1 MLEFLLPL
9 WSLHKSLADECGYTP
24 SHASFVPI
32 QYPLSEQ
39 FTFGDVAYYEV
50 ERVVKSLANNKAP
63 GTDKIPS
70 RVIKESAPVIIP
82 SITSIINSSFNC
94 GVFPSVWKTAEV
106 CPIPNDGDHE
116 VASNNRPITLL
127 SIISK
132 VCEKIAL
139 DQLTSYLTEKQRLA
153 SNQSGNKK
161 WHSTETSLIST
172 TDAILRA
179 IDQTK
184 ATAVV
189 YLDMSKAFDSIKRE
203 ILITK
208 LKNIGLSLSAL
219 TWFCS
224 YLSQRSQVVR
234 INSTLSDA
242 LPLLAAYL
250 KAAYSGPCCLVF
262 M

>member
-1 MLEFLLPL
+1 
-9 WSLHKSLADECGYTP
+9 
-24 SHASFVPI
+24 
-32 QYPLSEQ
+32 
-39 FTFGDVAYYEV
+39 
-50 ERVVKSLANNKAP
+50 
-63 GTDKIPS
+63 
-70 RVIKESAPVIIP
+70 
-82 SITSIINSSFNC
+82 
-94 GVFPSVWKTAEV
+94 
-106 CPIPNDGDHE
+106 
-116 VASNNRPITLL
+116 
-127 SIISK
+127 

-139 DQLTSYLTEKQRLA
+139 DQLTYLTEKQRLA

-161 WHSTETSLIST
+161 WHSTETSLISS

-189 YLDMSKAFDSIKRE
+189 YLDMSNAFDSVKHE
-203 ILITK
+203 ILIMK
-208 LKNIGLSLSAL
+208 LKNIGLSSSAL

-242 LPLLAAYL
+242 LPITCGVPQGSVHGALLF
-250 KAAYSGPCCLVF
+250 SF